1 MRKEKVYSVEFMT
14 YTNCMRDTV
23 SDGNKNIGETE
34 CLDLGKENFLI
45 RESEL
50 DFYKNFGNGFRKLTF
65 VGYIRISE

>member
-34 CLDLGKENFLI
+34 YLDLGKENFLI

-50 DFYKNFGNGFRKLTF
+50 DYYKNFGNGFRELTF
-65 VGYIRISE
+65 VGYIGISE